1 MKINTRNIFF
11 SYFRRIAPRAVFPA
25 AAAFILALFFFADDS
40 ASAYVLLENSIM
52 RGAKGDVDPS
62 AYLVNLYNIGVGIA
76 GVLAVVMLV
85 IGGIEYISSAVID
98 TKAEAKK
105 RIWAAIGGLL
115 LALLSWLLLNTINP
129 KFVTSS
135 LSLQQVTA
143 PGKASGIS
151 TGTSGAAASAQAPA
165 GPGVTQ
171 EEAAKQLADFNKS
184 SIGTGASVEVS
195 SSGGCTSQNAANC
208 TSLNGVQQSTL
219 NEAKRIAAECNC
231 RILIT
236 AGTEIGHEKGA
247 LSHEA
252 GTKIDIRAVDESGKD
267 VAISTF
273 IKTNKN
279 FELGSRTE
287 KDGATVTYKDKT
299 TGAVWALERREN
311 TWHWDVLVPTTNVL
325 SGGSGGW

>member
-135 LSLQQVTA
+135 LSLQQVTEKRPGSQRNIEDDRRAMRELQA
-143 PGKASGIS
+143 PITKVPIKKGPATNWLIS
-151 TGTSGAAASAQAPA
+151 TKD
-165 GPGVTQ
+165 V
-171 EEAAKQLADFNKS
+171 
-184 SIGTGASVEVS
+184 
-195 SSGGCTSQNAANC
+195 
-208 TSLNGVQQSTL
+208 
-219 NEAKRIAAECNC
+219 
-231 RILIT
+231 
-236 AGTEIGHEKGA
+236 GTE
-247 LSHEA
+247 
-252 GTKIDIRAVDESGKD
+252 
-267 VAISTF
+267 
-273 IKTNKN
+273 
-279 FELGSRTE
+279 
-287 KDGATVTYKDKT
+287 
-299 TGAVWALERREN
+299 
-311 TWHWDVLVPTTNVL
+311 
-325 SGGSGGW
+325 GGS